1 MFRNKTIGT
10 LNHCAAVC
18 LTVGAVY
25 LAMIEPSFAANIDLS
40 PVQEFLQSI
49 VSALTGTLGKTAAT
63 LAVVGTLLTWF
74 FGIIDFRQ
82 LLWIVVAI
90 VCIGSATTIVNSL
103 WGSA

>member
-1 MFRNKTIGT
+1 MSRNNSTST
-10 LNHCAAVC
+10 FSYCAAVG
-18 LTVGAVY
+18 LSMAALY
-25 LAMIEPSFAANIDLS
+25 LAMIEPTFAASIDLS

-49 VSALTGTLGKTAAT
+49 VGALTGTLGKTAAT

-90 VCIGSATTIVNSL
+90 VCIGSAATIVDSL
-103 WGSA
+103 WGAK